1 MPLPVDIYECT
12 LIWQAVAGTKHFT
25 SAFGAGDLDLGG
37 PRSATDMAD
46 DVYSATMGTGG
57 LCLAASMIDDYK
69 FLGVS
74 VSFGTATG
82 DIIAQH
88 LQVTTGTVSDSCPPS
103 NFSVLV
109 NKSTALG
116 GRRYRGRMFA
126 PPVWINEGAVDSVG
140 LISGS
145 TLSNTTTLW
154 NNFYTELINAD
165 IQPVLLHQGAGAP
178 IPTPI
183 TAFTVQALG
192 ATQRRRMRS

>member
-25 SAFGAGDLDLGG
+25 SSFGAGDLDLGG
-37 PRSATDMAD
+37 PRSAGDMAT
-46 DVYSATMGTGG
+46 DVYGCTQGSTG
-57 LCLAASMIDDYK
+57 LCQASAMIDDYK

-74 VSFGTATG
+74 VSFGTSTG
-82 DIIAQH
+82 DILGQYLAT
-88 LQVTTGTVSDSCPPS
+88 VTGTVSDSCPPS

-145 TLSNTTTLW
+145 TLSNCATYW
-154 NNFYTELINAD
+154 DNFYNSLVTAD

-183 TAFTVQALG
+183 TGFQVQALG
-192 ATQRRRMRS
+192 ATQRRRMR

>member
-12 LIWQAVAGTKHFT
+12 LLWQALAGTRVFT

-46 DVYSATMGTGG
+46 DVFTATQGSGG
-57 LCLAASMIDDYK
+57 LCAAAAMIDDYK

-74 VSFGTATG
+74 VSLGTSTG
-82 DIIAQH
+82 DIIGQH
-88 LQVTTGTVSDSCPPS
+88 FATITGTVSDACPPS

-154 NNFYTELINAD
+154 NNFYNSLVTAD

-192 ATQRRRMRS
+192 ATQRRRMR